1 MSTPQTPTPR
11 NGATPEPP
19 TELTLVEV
27 SRACAVTSEF
37 VVELVEEGVINPL
50 EGREPGGWRFA
61 DSQLR
66 HVSVAARL
74 QHDLGV
80 NLAGAALV
88 LQLLDELETL
98 RAQISAT
105 AAGAAPDAD

>member
-11 NGATPEPP
+11 SGATPELR

-27 SRACAVTSEF
+27 SRTCAVTTGF
-37 VVELVEEGVINPL
+37 VIELVEEGVISPL
-50 EGREPGGWRFA
+50 AGRAPEGWRFA
-61 DSQLR
+61 DTQLR
-66 HVSVAARL
+66 QVSVTARL
-74 QHDLGV
+74 QRDLGV

-105 AAGAAPDAD
+105 ALGAAPDAD